1 MNRNLGQRLIEWL
14 KSLQFLLPAVITA
27 VLVFAILPLTI
38 PALADMPER
47 LKLETTES
55 ASDETKAT
63 KKTEKKSEEEPEQA
77 VGDYP
82 DGVYTGS
89 AQGYGGTVE
98 VQVTVEGGQ
107 IVDVTILSAT
117 GETPAY
123 LNRALAIIDQVYQ
136 KQTWEVDVI
145 SGATYT
151 SNGILGAIQ
160 NALTGERVENEV
172 PAATTPLA
180 PSVQESFTEPVAYR
194 DGTYTGSAQ
203 GFGGLITVSVTIKDG
218 KIAKLNVVSAAGE
231 TPSYL
236 SRAMT
241 VVSRILKSGSP
252 NVDVVSGATY
262 TSNGIINATKR
273 ALNKAA
279 VNGTEQDPIEEVTP
293 PGEEPLP
300 ELPTPDIDETVM
312 PTEALKDGVYTGTGE
327 GYGGDIVVEVTVEG
341 GRITSVEVLS
351 AEDETPSYFE
361 RAKMLIPY
369 IISTQSS
376 DVDTVSGATLSSNG
390 ILEAV
395 NQALNQALEHP
406 SAPEKPSEP
415 TTPSQPDLDV
425 PNDDLG
431 TGLYADGVYTAT
443 GWCSDGEDGYFNYE
457 LTVTVTVQDGQ
468 IVDISVLRGTDLS
481 EYPEDNDRYLDWAM
495 NGRTKGGTTYVGIPQ
510 QIITKQSANHID
522 AVSGATYSS
531 DTIRDLAAEA
541 IQPAKLPDVEE
552 PDLNEPEEMPDQKPD
567 ETEKPAETPDE
578 EQPDENEPEET
589 PPETGGDSDSEK
601 PTLTDGVYSA
611 SGICQ
616 DDEEFFCYELTV
628 TATIQ
633 AGKITE
639 ISVTRGTDWS
649 ECPEDNDRY
658 MDWAL
663 NGRTK
668 SGKTYPGVPKQI
680 VDAQSANHVDAVSG
694 ATYSSATIAELAR
707 QAIAQA
713 GGTA

>member
-1 MNRNLGQRLIEWL
+1 M
-14 KSLQFLLPAVITA
+14 
-27 VLVFAILPLTI
+27 
-38 PALADMPER
+38 
-47 LKLETTES
+47 
-55 ASDETKAT
+55 
-63 KKTEKKSEEEPEQA
+63 
-77 VGDYP
+77 
-82 DGVYTGS
+82 
-89 AQGYGGTVE
+89 
-98 VQVTVEGGQ
+98 
-107 IVDVTILSAT
+107 
-117 GETPAY
+117 
-123 LNRALAIIDQVYQ
+123 
-136 KQTWEVDVI
+136 I

-160 NALTGERVENEV
+160 NALTGERVENEI

-180 PSVQESFTEPVAYR
+180 PSVQESFTEPTAYR

-443 GWCSDGEDGYFNYE
+443 DWCSDGEDGYFNYE

-668 SGKTYPGVPKQI
+668 SGKTYLGVPKQI

-694 ATYSSATIAELAR
+694 ATYSSVTIAELAR